1 MRLTKVS
8 DMTAKNKTKSNSATT
23 LDEVFALLEHW
34 REHKNKYEGR
44 SIPNNIWLKLFELE
58 NTGHY
63 TATQLRRMFALNSQ
77 QYKTKKADLVKPV
90 ASTPNK
96 QSMSKGNADATTADF
111 ASQEPA
117 FCEATISPDALS
129 KVPRLTPEETQKATK
144 TKAVIKQLKS
154 TQQSPGNY
162 LDTSTIIVEYL
173 RPDGHRLKIHT
184 TTHNIDYV
192 MKSFGAEAGVETPQ

>member
-1 MRLTKVS
+1 
-8 DMTAKNKTKSNSATT
+8 MTENNKTQLTSTTT
-23 LDEVFALLEHW
+23 LDEVFGLLEHW
-34 REHKNKYEGR
+34 REHKNEYEGR

-63 TATQLRRMFALNSQ
+63 TARQLRRTFALNSQ
-77 QYKTKKADLVKPV
+77 QYKTKKAALVKPV

-111 ASQEPA
+111 ALKEPA
-117 FCEATISPDALS
+117 FCEATISPDALAQ
-129 KVPRLTPEETQKATK
+129 VPALTPEETQRATK

-154 TQQSPGNY
+154 THQSRGNY
-162 LDTSTIIVEYL
+162 LDMSTIIVEYL

-192 MKSFGAEAGVETPQ
+192 MKSFGAEAGVEAQQ